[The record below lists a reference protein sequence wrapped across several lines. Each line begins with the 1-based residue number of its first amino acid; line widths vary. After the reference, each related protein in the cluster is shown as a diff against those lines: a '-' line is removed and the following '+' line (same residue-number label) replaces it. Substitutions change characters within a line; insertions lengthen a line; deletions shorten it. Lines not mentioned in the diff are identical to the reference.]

1 MSYFIKKI
9 SYNNLGKNGQLKWF
23 TFSKAACVYSVG
35 LEGKKYSTKL
45 KFRLIF
51 CKDTPVI

>member
-35 LEGKKYSTKL
+35 LEGKKYSMKL